1 MKKEVV
7 AGAVLALGFVASPEA
22 HSGALP
28 VELKEET
35 MVIEYTV
42 SSGEAAMVV
51 SAEAETRLAR
61 VEVRSPGGPPILEM
75 RTDRAPQFSLQGF
88 VVETGEATPAELF
101 AEYPEGV
108 YNLRALTADGRL
120 AFGTAAFSH
129 HLPRTP
135 SIIYP
140 LEGAVDVPS
149 TSLSVS
155 WTADP
160 AVASYRVTL
169 EQHETDLMTAIVSG
183 GTGSFSVPNGMLAPG
198 TRSQLEIMAVGPEG
212 NRTIVEVFFMTE

>member
-42 SSGEAAMVV
+42 SSGEAAIVV

-61 VEVRSPGGPPILEM
+61 VEVRTPGGPPILEM
-75 RTDRAPQFSLQGF
+75 RTDRGPGFSFQGF
-88 VVETGEATPAELF
+88 VVETGEATPEELF
-101 AEYPEGV
+101 AEYPPGD
-108 YNLRALTADGRL
+108 YNLRARTIDGRA
-120 AFGTAAFSH
+120 AFGTAQFSH
-129 HLPRTP
+129 VLPQSP
-135 SIIYP
+135 VVNYP
-140 LEGAVDVPS
+140 TDGAVNVPS
-149 TSLSVS
+149 TNLIVT

-160 AVASYRVTL
+160 AVDAYRVIL
-169 EQHETDLMTAIVSG
+169 EQHETDLMTVQLQG
-183 GTGSFSVPNGMLAPG
+183 GSSSFRVPNGVLAPG
-198 TRSQLEIMAVGPEG
+198 TRSQLEIVAVGANG
-212 NRTIVEVFFMTE
+212 NCTIVEVPFMTQ